1 MKKLFLFIVFLLPSL
16 LIAQVKKDSLQ
27 VSKSHLE
34 SYNEQEKPKA
44 LSDNGQFF
52 IYDFSIPFRG
62 NETYG
67 EVDENGN
74 RSDYW
79 FLPDG
84 IGAKFGYGIHFSEW
98 IVFSLNAGFD
108 VVAQQKLFSVPV
120 YGSIVLTPR
129 ISDEN
134 SILLQYGYGKSFAIG
149 RGNLSGYYNKFRIGF
164 GDDDFLLFADVSLN
178 GFGVRNIENTGSFS
192 LGIAIPT
199 YK

>member
-1 MKKLFLFIVFLLPSL
+1 MKKIFFFLFTFLS
-16 LIAQVKKDSLQ
+16 ITTFSQTQKDTITDK
-27 VSKSHLE
+27 KSHLE
-34 SYNEQEKPKA
+34 SYKEQEKSKP

-52 IYDFSIPFRG
+52 IFDISVPFRG

-67 EVDENGN
+67 EIDENGN

-98 IVFSLNAGFD
+98 IGLSLNTGFD

-120 YGSIVLTPR
+120 YGSIVLTP
-129 ISDEN
+129 IINDDVS
-134 SILLQYGYGKSFAIG
+134 LLFQYGFGKSFAIG

-164 GDDDFLLFADVSLN
+164 GDEEFLFFADLSLN
-178 GFGVRNIENTGSFS
+178 GFDVRNIENTGSIS
-192 LGIAIPT
+192 LGLTIPAF
-199 YK
+199 K